1 VTKRGAPELVD
12 ITEIKMSRADAAGSM
27 ISSARDLDVF
37 FRALL
42 ASELVPTPLLELM
55 LKPYPGGN
63 PLGVPGIAFGLG
75 TLVLQLP
82 EECGGQTIYG
92 MGGGTTGY
100 SAMAFST
107 RDGHRRLVF
116 SFNTTGPDVDG
127 GRTQKLVG
135 ITQLIFCGQR
145 ATSGPTATPAGT
157 G

>member
-1 VTKRGAPELVD
+1 MTKRGAPELVD

-42 ASELVPTPLLELM
+42 ASELM

-135 ITQLIFCGQR
+135 ITQLIFCGQW